1 MGPQDHLRQSEGMGG
16 LLGSASLGQN
26 RPEAILAVRQPMVM
40 NWSKN
45 LVVSYS
51 GIEEPERWLD
61 G

>member
-1 MGPQDHLRQSEGMGG
+1 MGSQDHLRQSEGMGG
-16 LLGSASLGQN
+16 LLGSASLGQD

-51 GIEEPERWLD
+51 GIEEPER
-61 G
+61 